1 MQEHGSL
8 HLYWGSANLDN
19 LDKGFKCSLWGEGTA
34 RNAYKLLLMV
44 SEAGSQ
50 IP

>member
-8 HLYWGSANLDN
+8 HLYWGSAN

-44 SEAGSQ
+44 SEAGPQ